1 VADVNQLK
9 SRREYLSTIAEIQG
23 LRQTDLRWLKMN
35 VWKLKADGE
44 INKSRDPI
52 TSFTDF
58 ILQSVNLMDRERSH
72 MVPGVGDNVKIY
84 FFDRELR
91 QFSIQGFVYDMPYDA
106 GQEEAGLVPFGFSV
120 LRKLYNSSMRTSA
133 AYRNNYIIELDY
145 GQYNIYCTLSNMSAT
160 LTSDSPPIYVVSF
173 VVLVEAVRLKDNV
186 MPRTNPA
193 DIGISAQDAVRFGLT
208 GRRDIGQP
216 IFTDDFSGP
225 RGILSRE
232 AAVKIGFADNLYI
245 DPVPAPPSLTF
256 GLEAALKETVPVLA
270 TEFPKDSRIKPKK
283 KTDKKTTSD
292 FVLGV

>member
-1 VADVNQLK
+1 MADVNQLK

-44 INKSRDPI
+44 INKAVNPL
-52 TSFTDF
+52 TSFTEF
-58 ILQSVNLMDRERSH
+58 ILQSVNQMDRERSH

-133 AYRNNYIIELDY
+133 AYRNNYIVELDY

-186 MPRTNPA
+186 MPVQH
-193 DIGISAQDAVRFGLT
+193 G
-208 GRRDIGQP
+208 IGQP
-216 IFTDDFSGP
+216 IFPDDYAGP

-256 GLEAALKETVPVLA
+256 GLEAALKETVPALA
-270 TEFPKDSRIKPKK
+270 TEFPKDPKIKPKK